1 MPRRN
6 RRPKGPRLP
15 TRPAT
20 HPDGRFAWV
29 PPDPIPTARPSRE
42 AYSAAR
48 AHDRAGSDWSFPLV
62 AGFPPRGR
70 PRRRG
75 RSLPSPSPGRSSLVR
90 RLALASDGARTRRA
104 EPLLIA
110 PDCVAVPD
118 QPTGPLYGLGHE
130 PARGL
135 LPANDGNQRLAAT
148 RDPRHPIP
156 SRVRCLASLGA
167 FSLLLSADPVL
178 LHDVRTLLDDA
189 GEIALVY
196 LKLESVC
203 LE

>member
-1 MPRRN
+1 MVRVVGIDALVTFHPRS
-6 RRPKGPRLP
+6 
-15 TRPAT
+15 
-20 HPDGRFAWV
+20 
-29 PPDPIPTARPSRE
+29 PP
-42 AYSAAR
+42 
-48 AHDRAGSDWSFPLV
+48 
-62 AGFPPRGR
+62 
-70 PRRRG
+70 
-75 RSLPSPSPGRSSLVR
+75 
-90 RLALASDGARTRRA
+90 
-104 EPLLIA
+104 
-110 PDCVAVPD
+110 
-118 QPTGPLYGLGHE
+118 
-130 PARGL
+130 
-135 LPANDGNQRLAAT
+135 PANDGNQRLAAT